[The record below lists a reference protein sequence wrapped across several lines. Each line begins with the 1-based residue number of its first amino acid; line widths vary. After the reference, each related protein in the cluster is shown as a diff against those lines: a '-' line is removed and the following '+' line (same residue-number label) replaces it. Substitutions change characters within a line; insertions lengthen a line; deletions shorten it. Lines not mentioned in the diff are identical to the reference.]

1 MWLHNAASLLPLVAL
16 LLPPS
21 ATATLRGGVGSNFH
35 EQKDPAFEPAMP
47 LNYFRSLDPNEFEW
61 VNTAEINP
69 GEATCGFL
77 KAPLGALPDVN
88 YPTVKV
94 CEYN

>member
-1 MWLHNAASLLPLVAL
+1 MRLHNAASLVPLIAL
-16 LLPPS
+16 ISLPS
-21 ATATLRGGVGSNFH
+21 ASARFRGRSSRDFDKQN
-35 EQKDPAFEPAMP
+35 DPAFEPAMP
-47 LNYFRSLDPNEFEW
+47 LDYFRSLDPSEFEW
-61 VNTAEINP
+61 VNTAEIDP

-94 CEYN
+94 CEC